1 MTNGHLSKVCIDIFY
16 GSRGHRANPS
26 EGILLIMNLWKQHQ
40 VGTKWD
46 LSNSLPACKVR
57 YTYTQHL
64 RHDRTLGRND
74 VSGTNSLEQEYADFV
89 EWILKLFSKGFYT
102 GGPVFK

>member
-26 EGILLIMNLWKQHQ
+26 EEILLIMNLWKQHQ

-64 RHDRTLGRND
+64 RHCRTLGRND
-74 VSGTNSLEQEYADFV
+74 VSGTNSPEQE
-89 EWILKLFSKGFYT
+89 
-102 GGPVFK
+102 